1 MDLEHVVARGELG
14 TIKQWLKEHVHKLG
28 ATYSP
33 KELQRKQLGE
43 AYNPQPL
50 VKYLEQKYLT

>member
-1 MDLEHVVARGELG
+1 LG
-14 TIKQWLKEHVHKLG
+14 VIKQWLKEHVHKSG

-33 KELQRKQLGE
+33 KELQRKLFGE

-50 VKYLEQKYLT
+50 VKYLERKYLG